1 MVVAE
6 RIFESLPGI
15 ISRKGRPFIVE
26 PYQDTSPGKAL
37 GSITTNIFLYLFC
50 VLKERKLFN

>member
-6 RIFESLPGI
+6 RIFGSLPGI

-37 GSITTNIFLYLFC
+37 GSITKIFLYLFC